1 MRPGAGRDI
10 YIYIY
15 IYKQVRLHGYPG
27 GVFVGHRPPGT
38 RVAPCKMIY
47 KKVEVLHLFRWY
59 THTYTHKQAHNG
71 PDTHTHSAH
80 SAHAHTYLY
89 AYTQAHSRTNRFPG
103 CSSLLLLL
111 TCAPLLLS
119 TDAFLGRR
127 YRVGL
132 SGPIILNINTH
143 FALPCFACVVL
154 VLLGVAD
161 SKCF

>member
-1 MRPGAGRDI
+1 MRPGAGR

-15 IYKQVRLHGYPG
+15 ICKQVRLHGYPG

-59 THTYTHKQAHNG
+59 THTHKQAHNG
-71 PDTHTHSAH
+71 PDTHTVRTVHTH
-80 SAHAHTYLY
+80 THIYTHIHRHTHAQTDFLVVLPC
-89 AYTQAHSRTNRFPG
+89 F
-103 CSSLLLLL
+103 SSLLVPHYCFLR
-111 TCAPLLLS
+111 
-119 TDAFLGRR
+119 DAFLGRR

>member
-1 MRPGAGRDI
+1 MRPGAGR
-10 YIYIY
+10 YIYIC
-15 IYKQVRLHGYPG
+15 KQVRLHGYPG

-59 THTYTHKQAHNG
+59 THIHTNRHTTAQ
-71 PDTHTHSAH
+71 THTHSAH

-119 TDAFLGRR
+119 TGCILRKTVPC
-127 YRVGL
+127 RVIR
-132 SGPIILNINTH
+132 SYNFEH
-143 FALPCFACVVL
+143 
-154 VLLGVAD
+154 
-161 SKCF
+161 